1 MARYISASLAVHC
14 ILAGVL
20 IYGGRGDIHHDD
32 SLRTVRIRL
41 IRPSAETR
49 RIGSAAGS
57 PRDVPR
63 REIRDRGRVPEPN
76 VRSIDWSVQRAAD
89 GPGGIRRNIPRIT
102 DPPSP
107 RLSFVPAPPLTD
119 MIPVERLDPLSGMES
134 ALPADSPHSGSDSNP
149 WVITWADG
157 ARRGI
162 IRSPSISSDALPAA
176 GERPADVKVV
186 IVVSA
191 QGEVVSAEMDPPG
204 SGDIRIDRYIV
215 GKAFDFAFEESID
228 GSEHQ
233 RAVFQLVFRGGPG

>member
-14 ILAGVL
+14 ILVALL
-20 IYGGRGDIHHDD
+20 IYGGRGDTRYDD

-49 RIGSAAGS
+49 RIGSAPGS
-57 PRDVPR
+57 PRDAPR
-63 REIRDRGRVPEPN
+63 RETPDRGRVPEPN
-76 VRSIDWSVQRAAD
+76 VRSIDWSLQRAGD
-89 GPGGIRRNIPRIT
+89 RPGGIQRNIPRRA
-102 DPPSP
+102 DPVSP
-107 RLSFVPAPPLTD
+107 RLPFVPPPPLTD
-119 MIPVERLDPLSGMES
+119 IIPAERLDPLSGMES
-134 ALPADSPHSGSDSNP
+134 ALPAHSPHPGPDSNP

-162 IRSPSISSDALPAA
+162 IKSPSISSDALPAA

-191 QGEVVSAEMDPPG
+191 QGEVVSAEIDPPG

>member
-1 MARYISASLAVHC
+1 MARYIIASLAVHG
-14 ILAGVL
+14 ILAALL
-20 IYGGRGDIHHDD
+20 IPGGRGDIRSDD
-32 SLRTVRIRL
+32 PLRTVRIRL

-49 RIGSAAGS
+49 RIRSAPAS

-63 REIRDRGRVPEPN
+63 REIRDRAGVPEPDI
-76 VRSIDWSVQRAAD
+76 RSIDWSVQR
-89 GPGGIRRNIPRIT
+89 NIPRSA
-102 DPPSP
+102 DPVSP
-107 RLSFVPAPPLTD
+107 RLPFVPAPPLTD
-119 MIPVERLDPLSGMES
+119 MIPVERLDPLSGLES
-134 ALPADSPHSGSDSNP
+134 ALPADSPNPGPDSNP

-162 IRSPSISSDALPAA
+162 IKSPSISSDALPAA

-191 QGEVVSAEMDPPG
+191 QGEVVSAEIDPPG
-204 SGDIRIDRYIV
+204 SGDIRIDRYIL

>member
-1 MARYISASLAVHC
+1 MARYIIASLAVHF
-14 ILAGVL
+14 ILAVL
-20 IYGGRGDIHHDD
+20 LIHGGRGDIRSDEP
-32 SLRTVRIRL
+32 LRTVRIRL

-49 RIGSAAGS
+49 RIGSAPGS

-63 REIRDRGRVPEPN
+63 REIRDRAGVPEPN
-76 VRSIDWSVQRAAD
+76 VRSIDWSVQR
-89 GPGGIRRNIPRIT
+89 NIPRSA

-107 RLSFVPAPPLTD
+107 RLPFVPAPPLTD
-119 MIPVERLDPLSGMES
+119 MIPVERLDPLSGLES
-134 ALPADSPHSGSDSNP
+134 ALPADSPNPGPDSNP

-162 IRSPSISSDALPAA
+162 IKSPSISSDALPAA

-191 QGEVVSAEMDPPG
+191 QGEVVSAEIDPPG
-204 SGDIRIDRYIV
+204 SGDIRIDRYIL

>member
-1 MARYISASLAVHC
+1 MARYIIASLAVHG
-14 ILAGVL
+14 IFAALL
-20 IYGGRGDIHHDD
+20 IHGGRGDIHSDEP
-32 SLRTVRIRL
+32 LRTVRIRL

-49 RIGSAAGS
+49 RIASAPAS
-57 PRDVPR
+57 PRDAPR
-63 REIRDRGRVPEPN
+63 REIRDRAGVPEPN
-76 VRSIDWSVQRAAD
+76 ARSIDWSVQR
-89 GPGGIRRNIPRIT
+89 NIPRSA

-107 RLSFVPAPPLTD
+107 RLPFVPAPPLTD
-119 MIPVERLDPLSGMES
+119 MIPVERLDPLSGLES
-134 ALPADSPHSGSDSNP
+134 ALPADSPNPGPDSNP

-162 IRSPSISSDALPAA
+162 IKSPSISSDALPAA

-191 QGEVVSAEMDPPG
+191 QGEVVSAEIDPPG
-204 SGDIRIDRYIV
+204 SGDIRIDRYIL